1 MAFRQV
7 ADRAAHKVAF
17 GFITRQMHPQLREPV
32 EELLDRGYGVLK
44 FGETSTTLVREGWF
58 GERQITVMV
67 KDDQVRIERN

>member
-17 GFITRQMHPQLREPV
+17 GFITRQLHPSLREPV
-32 EELLDRGYGVLK
+32 EDLLDRGYGVLK

-58 GERQITVMV
+58 GDRHVTVKV
-67 KDDQVRIERN
+67 QGDEVRIERN

>member
-17 GFITRQMHPQLREPV
+17 GFITRQLHPSLREPV
-32 EELLDRGYGVLK
+32 ENLLDRGYGVLK

-58 GERQITVMV
+58 GDRQVTVKV
-67 KDDQVRIERN
+67 HGDEVRIERN